1 MSLSDIGLCWFRQD
15 LRVADNPALTRA
27 LQQHTQVL
35 CVYVN
40 ENPDDPDPP
49 AACWWQQQ
57 AVRDLADQ
65 LQGNLLYRTGDV
77 QHNLQQIIAEYAIS
91 AVYWNRLYD
100 PASIARDKGLKTWL
114 REQSVQVHSFSGQL
128 FFEPW
133 QLLKRDESPYR
144 VFTPF
149 YKACLA
155 QGLPSEVLPTPDLSR
170 LVPITDAAIQIE
182 RDSLAATWTESFS
195 DHWNPSRQAG
205 QDRLRDFV
213 AQDMSAYRKARDIPA
228 NSRVSHLAPYLH
240 FGQLSAREVVV
251 ATCDQ
256 PGADAFV
263 RQLVWREFAH
273 YVLYHSPHTLDQPM
287 NAQYAHFP
295 WRTDPD
301 VLRAWQRGQTGIP
314 LVDAGMRQLWQTG
327 YLHNRLRMIV
337 ASLLCKHL
345 LIDWRAGAAWF
356 MYTLFDADLANN
368 TLGWQWVAG
377 SGVDAAPYFR
387 IFNPVSQGERFD
399 ADGAYVRRWV
409 PELAALPDRW
419 IHQPWAAP
427 AELLAA
433 HGVQLGRDYPQPIV
447 QLAAGRQAALA
458 AWEQMKVSAASVD

>member
-1 MSLSDIGLCWFRQD
+1 MSSSAIGLCWFRQD
-15 LRVADNPALTRA
+15 LRVTDNLALTRA

-35 CVYVN
+35 CLYVH
-40 ENPDDPDPP
+40 EHPDDPDPP
-49 AACWWQQQ
+49 ASCWWQQR
-57 AVRDLADQ
+57 AVQDLADQ
-65 LQGNLLYRTGDV
+65 LQGHLLYRTGDI
-77 QHNLQQIIAEYAIS
+77 QHNLQQILAEYTIG

-100 PASIARDKGLKTWL
+100 PVSIARDTELKTWL
-114 REQSVQVHSFSGQL
+114 REQSIQVHSLPGHL
-128 FFEPW
+128 LFEPW
-133 QLLKRDESPYR
+133 QLLKRDGTPYR

-149 YKACLA
+149 YRVCLA
-155 QGLPSEVLPTPDLSR
+155 QGLPGDVAPIPDLSR
-170 LVPITDAAIQIE
+170 LVPVTDAQAQIE
-182 RDSLAATWTESFS
+182 RDSLTAAWTQSFGEQW
-195 DHWNPSRQAG
+195 DPRRQAG
-205 QDRLRDFV
+205 QARLAEFI
-213 AQDMSAYRKARDIPA
+213 AQDMPVYDEARDIPA
-228 NSRVSHLAPYLH
+228 TGQVSHLASYLH
-240 FGQLSAREVVV
+240 SGQLSVREVIA

-273 YVLYHSPHTLDQPM
+273 YVLYHWPHTLDQPM
-287 NAQYAHFP
+287 DARYVHFP
-295 WRTDPD
+295 WQTDPAA
-301 VLRAWQRGQTGIP
+301 LQAWQRGQTGIP

-387 IFNPVSQGERFD
+387 IFNPVSQGRRFD
-399 ADGAYVRRWV
+399 PEGTYIRHWV

-419 IHQPWAAP
+419 IQQPWAAP

-433 HGVQLGRDYPQPIV
+433 HGIQPGRDYPRPIV
-447 QLAAGRQAALA
+447 DLATGRQAALA
-458 AWEQMKVSAASVD
+458 AWEQMKTSVSA